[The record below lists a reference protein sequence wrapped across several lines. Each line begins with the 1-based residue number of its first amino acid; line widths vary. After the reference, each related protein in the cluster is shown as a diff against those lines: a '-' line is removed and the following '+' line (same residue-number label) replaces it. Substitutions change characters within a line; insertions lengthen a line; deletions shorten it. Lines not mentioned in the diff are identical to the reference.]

1 MRFSI
6 LSASTLLLAAVNAA
20 SIVTKDTNIV
30 ANWNLKTYT
39 DGGCTAGR
47 KEEGGNTPKGCTNL
61 PAQANSYK
69 YSSSFDPNSGVQY
82 TLIQY
87 AGQNCVRQVGQDD
100 GNAGNACSARTFES
114 YKVVA
119 N

>member
-6 LSASTLLLAAVNAA
+6 ISASTFLLAAVNAA
-20 SIVTKDTNIV
+20 SIVAKDANIV
-30 ANWNLKTYT
+30 ANWSLKTYT
-39 DGGCTAGR
+39 DGACTTGR
-47 KEEGGNTPKGCTNL
+47 TQDGGNTPKGCTNL
-61 PAQANSYK
+61 ATPANSYK
-69 YSSSFDPNSGVQY
+69 YSSSYDPNSGVQY
-82 TLIQY
+82 SLIQY
-87 AGQNCVRQVGQDD
+87 AGLNCVRQVGQDD